1 MLGIAYGNG
10 YIPVE
15 KQIYSLPL
23 WEIKSSRLTVHFDSI
38 TVNFLMERYHWA
50 LASVDFLFFNTYV
63 FVWMCWVLVVA
74 HRIFLHHAGSLIA
87 VHGFPSC
94 SVWAPECSC
103 STRLSCSWA
112 NGVLVP

>member
-1 MLGIAYGNG
+1 M
-10 YIPVE
+10 E

-87 VHGFPSC
+87 IH
-94 SVWAPECSC
+94 
-103 STRLSCSWA
+103 R
-112 NGVLVP
+112 VPI